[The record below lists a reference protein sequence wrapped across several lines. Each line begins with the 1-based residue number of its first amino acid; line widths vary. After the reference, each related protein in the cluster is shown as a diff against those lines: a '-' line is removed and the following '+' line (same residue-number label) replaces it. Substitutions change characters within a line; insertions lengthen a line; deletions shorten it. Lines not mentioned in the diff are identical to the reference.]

1 MRKDVDFFLFSPTS
15 LVPWHFFTLTCDGFR
30 QNRYL
35 WVQQMRMDREWSRPR
50 NLKTTTAD
58 HAEVLP
64 WFQGYYLLQ
73 LPREMDGLSLFS
85 WYQATETLVCKT
97 VASRMNDDV
106 CFLPLLHNFYH
117 PFRVLY
123 NVSGVCG
130 YLKPSVTQYSEL
142 TFFDYWI
149 RSLLTFWGKCCPS
162 LRLFFLAPT
171 FCFLL
176 PSSFTSALTLDLWNT
191 LISKNSS

>member
-30 QNRYL
+30 QNHYL

-73 LPREMDGLSLFS
+73 LLRGMDGLSLFS

-106 CFLPLLHNFYH
+106 CFLPFSTISPTRSGYYTMCQVCVGISNPASPSTQSV
-117 PFRVLY
+117 PF
-123 NVSGVCG
+123 
-130 YLKPSVTQYSEL
+130 L
-142 TFFDYWI
+142 TIEY
-149 RSLLTFWGKCCPS
+149 
-162 LRLFFLAPT
+162 
-171 FCFLL
+171 
-176 PSSFTSALTLDLWNT
+176 DLC
-191 LISKNSS
+191 